1 MGTRFDNYDFKL
13 QTFFVIFVS
22 KNCRQKELEQNS
34 LKFQIFPSNARIKF
48 KIKQFYLNLLF
59 DAYPAKPNCAEAE
72 RTSSDHQCDQQ
83 IGE

>member
-1 MGTRFDNYDFKL
+1 MTIMILSFKHFL
-13 QTFFVIFVS
+13 LFLFPKIAA
-22 KNCRQKELEQNS
+22 KKELEQNS